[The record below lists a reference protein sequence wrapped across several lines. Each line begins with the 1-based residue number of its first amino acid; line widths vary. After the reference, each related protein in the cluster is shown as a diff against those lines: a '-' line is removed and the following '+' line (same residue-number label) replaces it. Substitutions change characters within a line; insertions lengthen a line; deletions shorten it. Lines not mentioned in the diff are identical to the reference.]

1 MYLNVYMY
9 SYICAHVNMHIIWYM
24 IDLNVYIYSDIH
36 THILLC
42 VIWHIRPK
50 KELQNFQHDT
60 TYMISDISCMK
71 KHMINMTKYTINMI
85 YEIWYDIWGQEAN
98 EWNTKPSMWCN
109 TKPSMWCTICD
120 DVYLTHQASQRKNY
134 EIQYDLNPNLQNV
147 IVIDCVV
154 EVCVCLYVHT
164 LVRCVC
170 VFHARG
176 MAA

>member
-1 MYLNVYMY
+1 MKYDMTYGGKKPTNG
-9 SYICAHVNMHIIWYM
+9 IRNPQC
-24 IDLNVYIYSDIH
+24 D
-36 THILLC
+36 
-42 VIWHIRPK
+42 VIRNP
-50 KELQNFQHDT
+50 QYDVR
-60 TYMISDISCMK
+60 YV
-71 KHMINMTKYTINMI
+71 MI
-85 YEIWYDIWGQEAN
+85 YM
-98 EWNTKPSMWCN
+98 T
-109 TKPSMWCTICD
+109 
-120 DVYLTHQASQRKNY
+120 QARQRKNY